1 MMQKIQG
8 LTPEPLLSLQGWS
21 LREQTLKSFIKQP
34 QEAKQNFEPG
44 NFDHFG
50 KQAGRRLEKDSSN
63 ILVCP

>member
-8 LTPEPLLSLQGWS
+8 LTTEPLLSLQDWS
-21 LREQTLKSFIKQP
+21 LREQTLKPFIQQP

-50 KQAGRRLEKDSSN
+50 KQADRDWETGEGL
-63 ILVCP
+63 L